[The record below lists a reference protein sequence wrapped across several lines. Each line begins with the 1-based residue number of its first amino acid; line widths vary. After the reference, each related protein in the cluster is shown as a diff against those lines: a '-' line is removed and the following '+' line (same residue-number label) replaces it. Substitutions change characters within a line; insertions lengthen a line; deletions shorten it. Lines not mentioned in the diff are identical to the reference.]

1 MKHVRLR
8 ADLGYIMDHWLG
20 ECVSVCV
27 CVCVC
32 LGGEALS
39 KKRVK
44 LAASVGERQFTIG
57 LRKLYNS
64 WP

>member
-27 CVCVC
+27 C
-32 LGGEALS
+32 LGGGALS